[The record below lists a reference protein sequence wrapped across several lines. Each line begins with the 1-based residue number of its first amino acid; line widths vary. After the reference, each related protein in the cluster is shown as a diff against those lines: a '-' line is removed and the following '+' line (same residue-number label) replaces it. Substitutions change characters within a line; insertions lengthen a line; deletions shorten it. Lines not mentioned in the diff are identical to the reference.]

1 MASLFLFVL
10 AVLLVNVGGY
20 AQCETGTFSK
30 QISVGKCCGS
40 LQPPEYTNGNPY
52 CKDVDF
58 CKPGTARCEG
68 YTDGQYR
75 YDLVS
80 STNGTCGNYANEG
93 SCSGWSIT
101 CVYQRRCVI
110 GSSSSSSTPNSSSS
124 GPDLP
129 PPPPHFWQCQNAGGP
144 EYGGFG
150 GPYVAKLFRCE
161 GTPGGGDFTCE
172 NTRDLAGSCSD
183 WGFCEEGESD
193 CTINTEVHGD
203 PPCGRSGPTFT
214 TSPRCYYACADN
226 TDLSCLPVSTQYV
239 STATVAGECPSVPPA
254 GCRPVSSSSGA
265 ASSGSS
271 SPSSSASPLPPVPVD
286 TAHFTPQN
294 GEDIEIDY
302 SAILNAIRDTLHNA
316 NAQRSFLI
324 DIDNAMSLDLSNIN
338 KYAQFGYERLGA
350 VASGVS
356 SVGSAVSSINS
367 AVSAT
372 SGNVEIIKNSMAGVS
387 TDVEGINNAL
397 TSFQENGIS
406 LTASTASHIS
416 DSKDLLSEINSY
428 LRSDSLYNP
437 RSDTVYNPLL
447 RDIKAAIDSVS
458 INVVDSVGGSA
469 VDSGFARWWSNYLI
483 DNFMQNSIAG
493 RALAA
498 VVSNLSPDSTK
509 SANCAAVSA
518 CVAQYG
524 ATSGEC
530 FERFRSQ
537 WRECVEGGTPM
548 DNNLNVA
555 GGILETVFK
564 GLFGSD
570 SIVNLDTV
578 PHDTNVTLP
587 PSYDSARTGILDALR
602 SAFSS
607 DSTASLINRVKAMKD
622 SAEARNRDTV
632 KVQPDSMWLDSSRAA
647 QYARHALITAP
658 TVDECFVCHADL
670 GNFGGLSDTTLKIHV
685 DFANFGGFNFCSI
698 IRAVVRIM
706 TFVVCLS
713 LTLGSWAAAFGYSP
727 KNDA

>member
-1 MASLFLFVL
+1 MASLLFFVL
-10 AVLLVNVGGY
+10 AVLLANVGGHAECRPY
-20 AQCETGTFSK
+20 QYYGESGHNASSCSRLLTTDRYKLVRCDWNSCPSNYGNECYLYPQGYGGELRCNPARYVQAGGYWSNCVLCDEECEVTGT
-30 QISVGKCCGS
+30 C
-40 LQPPEYTNGNPY
+40 PT
-52 CKDVDF
+52 
-58 CKPGTARCEG
+58 
-68 YTDGQYR
+68 
-75 YDLVS
+75 
-80 STNGTCGNYANEG
+80 
-93 SCSGWSIT
+93 
-101 CVYQRRCVI
+101 
-110 GSSSSSSTPNSSSS
+110 SSSSTPNSSSS

-129 PPPPHFWQCQNAGGP
+129 PPPPHYWQCQNAGGP

-161 GTPGGGDFTCE
+161 GAPGGGDISCE
-172 NTRDLAGSCSD
+172 NTRDLAGSCQD
-183 WGFCEEGESD
+183 WGFCNEGQSD

-214 TSPRCYYACADN
+214 TTPRCYYACADN

-239 STATVAGECPSVPPA
+239 STATVAGECPSVPPP
-254 GCRPVSSSSGA
+254 GCRPVSSSSSSGA
-265 ASSGSS
+265 SSSGSS
-271 SPSSSASPLPPVPVD
+271 SSSPLSPVPVD

-302 SAILNAIRDTLHNA
+302 SAVLNAIRDTLHNA
-316 NAQRSFLI
+316 NVQREFLI
-324 DIDNAMSLDLSNIN
+324 NIDNNISLDLDNIS
-338 KYAQFGYERLGA
+338 KYSEFGYERLGA

-356 SVGSAVSSINS
+356 SVGSTVSSINS
-367 AVSAT
+367 GVSET
-372 SGNVEIIKNSMAGVS
+372 SGNVEIIKNSMAGISSDVS
-387 TDVEGINNAL
+387 GINNAL
-397 TSFQENGIS
+397 TSFQERGFPLAS
-406 LTASTASHIS
+406 STASHIS
-416 DSKDLLSEINSY
+416 DSKDLLGEINSY

-447 RDIKAAIDSVS
+447 RDIKTAIDSVS
-458 INVVDSVGGSA
+458 ISVVDSVGGSA
-469 VDSGFARWWSNYLI
+469 VDSGFARWWSDYLVN
-483 DNFMQNSIAG
+483 NFMQNSLAG

-498 VVSNLSPDSTK
+498 VVANMSPDSSK

-530 FERFRSQ
+530 FGRFRSQ

-570 SIVNLDTV
+570 SMVDLDTV

-587 PSYDSARTGILDALR
+587 PSYDSASTGILDALR

-622 SAEARNRDTV
+622 SAEAGNRDTV

-658 TVDECFVCHADL
+658 TVDECFVCHAEL
-670 GNFGGLSDTTLKIHV
+670 GNFGGLTDTTLKIHV

-727 KNDA
+727 KNDS